1 MAKTVKHNNFDTVI
15 TTATITATSN
25 KSDGKYKQEKPTKTV
40 YLVPK
45 DEKEAKKLVDFGLTQ
60 YTPDA
65 DKDPDAK
72 PYFIVKA
79 TETVKAYTSEE
90 DFEELHFGVNHEE
103 VDEETGEVKTKK
115 TPNYKT
121 DKPVGVAIVFVEGK
135 DKGNDFYRLNALLL
149 DTPETLEEVQPVN
162 PFASLFK

>member
-1 MAKTVKHNNFDTVI
+1 MAKTVKHNNFYTVI
-15 TTATITATSN
+15 ASATITATSN
-25 KSDGKYKQEKPTKTV
+25 KLDGKYKQEKPTKTV
-40 YLVPK
+40 YLVPA
-45 DEKEAKKLVDFGLTQ
+45 DEKEAKKLIDFGLTQ
-60 YTPDA
+60 YTPDNE
-65 DKDPDAK
+65 KDPEAK

-90 DFEELHFGVNHEE
+90 DFEEVHFGVNHEE
-103 VDEETGEVKTKK
+103 VDTETGEVKTKK
-115 TPNYKT
+115 APNYKT

-149 DTPETLEEVQPVN
+149 DTPETLEEVKPVN

>member
-15 TTATITATSN
+15 ASARITATSN
-25 KSDGKYKQEKPTKTV
+25 KSDGKYKQEIPTKTV
-40 YLVPK
+40 YLVPA

-60 YTPDA
+60 YTPDT
-65 DKDPDAK
+65 DKETEAK

-90 DFEELHFGVNHEE
+90 DFEEVHFGVNHEE
-103 VDEETGEVKTKK
+103 VDEETGEIKTKK

>member
-15 TTATITATSN
+15 VSATITATSN

-40 YLVPK
+40 YLVPA
-45 DEKEAKKLVDFGLTQ
+45 DEKEAKKLIDFGLTQ
-60 YTPDA
+60 YTPDNE
-65 DKDPDAK
+65 KDPEAK
-72 PYFIVKA
+72 PYFIVKS

-90 DFEELHFGVNHEE
+90 DFEEVHFGVNHEE

-121 DKPVGVAIVFVEGK
+121 DKPVGVAIVFVEGGNN
-135 DKGNDFYRLNALLL
+135 GNDFYRLNALLL
-149 DTPETLEEVQPVN
+149 DTPETLEEVKPVN
-162 PFASLFK
+162 PFVSLFK